1 MAKNSQPTTP
11 PYLKNIYGW
20 LYKKEKYYNLLDNA
34 YVLNILTLGAHYVL
48 TKELTKEIYPH
59 SQILQIGA
67 TLGSQI
73 EKTYSVLDTAQNGS
87 YTIVDILPDIIEKK
101 QKKHFQHKISWITAD
116 ASKTIKGTYD
126 TIICYMLLHELPPRT
141 RAKILNNLINALTPN
156 GKIIFIDYHQP
167 SSYNPLKYLIRA
179 INRLYQPFAESLW
192 KNSIKTLTP
201 EAEKC
206 TWSKQTY
213 YGGLYQKVVAAKN
226 K

>member
-1 MAKNSQPTTP
+1 MAKNSQPKTP
-11 PYLKNIYGW
+11 SYVKNIYGW
-20 LYKKEKYYNLLDNA
+20 LYKKEKYYNLLDNV

-87 YTIVDILPDIIEKK
+87 YTIVDILPNIIEKK
-101 QKKHFQHKISWITAD
+101 QKKHFHHKINWINAD

-141 RAKILNNLINALTPN
+141 RAKILNNLIKALTPN

-192 KNSIKTLTP
+192 KNNIKALTP